1 MKANGLLEKIR
12 RFCIAAVIRRRTE
25 WEKFPETKK
34 QRFYDMASEVLQ
46 DFYSCTRVWE
56 AWSYGTMSRDDFK
69 LANEDDEILED
80 TARYL
85 YEKVCAFL

>member
-1 MKANGLLEKIR
+1 
-12 RFCIAAVIRRRTE
+12 
-25 WEKFPETKK
+25 
-34 QRFYDMASEVLQ
+34 MASEVLQ